1 MQDSDWPD
9 RLRRPAATWH
19 RNDAE
24 RRRVRDA
31 RLQGGSSFRWN
42 RRCGGA
48 SACSS
53 RGASTRSQPVSAER
67 VLKMLRAAGSSFAV
81 RASQFGRGRLL
92 EVISLQPAV
101 ERVLKLP
108 PSDGLLTDRGV
119 LVASCLSSRTPPHC
133 ERGRYDRFAPR
144 DRFAPQGGLKGR
156 EAARNGRVT
165 ARNDRTRQRAELDPA
180 SSCDPAQFGLN

>member
-1 MQDSDWPD
+1 MDSDCRTRTGPTD
-9 RLRRPAATWH
+9 CLRRPAATWH

-24 RRRVRDA
+24 RRRDRCEMRGCRA
-31 RLQGGSSFRWN
+31 GALSGGIAC
-42 RRCGGA
+42 RCGGA

-92 EVISLQPAV
+92 EVISSQPAV

-108 PSDGLLTDRGV
+108 PSDGLLTE
-119 LVASCLSSRTPPHC
+119 C
-133 ERGRYDRFAPR
+133 FAVVPLQSHTSPLR
-144 DRFAPQGGLKGR
+144 ARSLRSFR
-156 EAARNGRVT
+156 AARPFRA
-165 ARNDRTRQRAELDPA
+165 ARRPERPGSGAKRSRYGA
-180 SSCDPAQFGLN
+180 